1 MQFVRLTIILSKIL
15 NKIDDNS
22 LREIILVLMLINNV
36 KLMLHI
42 TFFEYFNLLKNYY
55 PLVEIKTV
63 LSKINVIIGKN

>member
-42 TFFEYFNLLKNYY
+42 TFFEYFN
-55 PLVEIKTV
+55 PIC
-63 LSKINVIIGKN
+63 